1 MKNQILKKEAQ
12 TKRFGF
18 GENWR
23 NFLDG
28 ITQEHIEHSKAKL
41 LESLKMPHLKSKS
54 FLDVGSGSGLSSLSA
69 RMSGATVFSF
79 DYDEHSVSSTKYL
92 KHKFFQSDKDWKIEQ
107 GSVLDKE
114 YMQKIGTFDIVYSWG
129 VLHHTGFM
137 KTALENVDQNVK
149 MGGHLFIAIYNDQ
162 GTRSKIWLV
171 LKKTYVNYKI
181 SRPFFI
187 ILGYLL
193 FWFPQFI
200 KGIFTGKLNFQKEYK
215 KKRGMSLHHDIVDWM
230 GGYPFEVAKRETI
243 IDIYKERGYELQNL
257 ISCGNKLG
265 CNEFIFKKIK

>member
-1 MKNQILKKEAQ
+1 MKNLILKKETQ
-12 TKRFGF
+12 TKRFDF
-18 GENWR
+18 GQNWKD
-23 NFLDG
+23 FLDG
-28 ITQEHIEHSKAKL
+28 INNKHIKYSKEKL
-41 LESLKMPHLKSKS
+41 LEGLGMPHLKDKS

-69 RMSGATVFSF
+69 KMSGARVFSF
-79 DYDEHSVSSTKYL
+79 DYDEHSVFSTLYMKD
-92 KHKFFQSDKDWKIEQ
+92 KFFKDDQDWQIEQ
-107 GSVLDKE
+107 GSVLDKD
-114 YMQKIGTFDIVYSWG
+114 YMQNLGTFDIVYSWG

-149 MGGHLFIAIYNDQ
+149 KGGHLFIAIYNDQ
-162 GTRSKIWLV
+162 GVRSKIWRV

-187 ILGYLL
+187 GLGYLL
-193 FWFPQFI
+193 FWFPQLI
-200 KGIFTGKLNFQKEYK
+200 KGILTGKLNFQKEYK

-243 IDIYKERGYELQNL
+243 IDIYKELGYELQIL